1 MRVNWLTKRF
11 HHWLSKRRVSKRSHR
26 LEQQNLFIFPS
37 KLGGVYLVLVI
48 FIWLLGTNYG
58 NNLILGLS
66 YLFVSLLLIS
76 IFHSYYNL
84 QALYVS
90 LQTPEPLFS
99 EESVAIKVH
108 FKKALKR
115 EHQNIHIGWS
125 RAQHSHFTGQDNQTT
140 AINWVDK
147 ASGTATLSLIA
158 SQRGE
163 YQLPRL
169 SISSTYPFGLV
180 RCWCELSMDT
190 VILVYPAAL
199 NSESAK
205 MSQTSDPDSQVLEK
219 TKDTREQALE
229 YQDLQRYQIGES
241 LSKISWKH
249 YARTGTL
256 LIKNF
261 QGGGASNTELSW
273 YHYPDVALEKRLQYL
288 CYQALRLNAQQLPF
302 SLILPNLQLQAASS
316 KQHLHAVLSA
326 LALYDSPQLR
336 NS

>member
-1 MRVNWLTKRF
+1 MLLKFFTARF
-11 HHWLSKRRVSKRSHR
+11 HHWLSKRRVSKKSHR

-37 KLGGVYLVLVI
+37 KLGGVYLFLMI
-48 FIWLLGTNYG
+48 FIWLLGTNYD

-84 QALYVS
+84 QALDVS
-90 LQTPEPLFS
+90 LQAPEPLFS
-99 EESVAIKVH
+99 GESVAIKVQ
-108 FKKALKR
+108 FKKVLKR

-125 RAQHSHFTGQDNQTT
+125 RVQHLHFTGQDSQTT

-158 SQRGE
+158 TQRGE

-180 RCWCELSMDT
+180 RCWCELSMDA
-190 VILVYPAAL
+190 VVLVYPTAL

-205 MSQTSDPDSQVLEK
+205 ISQPSDSQALQENRGTSD
-219 TKDTREQALE
+219 QALE
-229 YQDLQRYQIGES
+229 YQELQRYQIGES

-256 LIKNF
+256 LVKNF
-261 QGGGASNTELSW
+261 QGGGISNTELSW
-273 YHYPDVALEKRLQYL
+273 YHYPDVAVEKRLQYL
-288 CYQALRLNAQQLPF
+288 CYQALHLDAQQLPF
-302 SLILPNLQLQAASS
+302 SLVLPNVELQAASS